1 MITRVV
7 TDSTSYLPRNIRREY
22 AIDVISM
29 KVNIDGETFAEDG
42 LDNETFYR
50 KMAESKRFPT
60 SSLPP
65 VQEMYDLFERHVKAG
80 EAVVAVFL
88 SAKMSGTHDMA
99 LMVRDMILE
108 RYLGADIRVIDS
120 KSNSMELGFAVLE
133 AARAARAG
141 KSPAEVAE
149 AAKHVIG
156 RSRFLFTPHELDYL
170 RRSGRIGGA
179 AALIGSV
186 LQIRPVLTVTN
197 GETAV
202 VDKVRTNAKAIEVIV
217 RTFLEDVKN
226 KGLGEVVVHHINNEL
241 EGRRLA
247 ALLEKEIGQP
257 VDVVPIGPVIGC
269 HVGPGSVGI
278 VYYTCDLRDRVS
290 EPAAVSL

>member
-1 MITRVV
+1 MVTRVV

-29 KVNIDGETFAEDG
+29 KVTIDGETFAEDT

-60 SSLPP
+60 SSLPS
-65 VQEMYDLFERHVKAG
+65 VQEMYDVFERHVQAG
-80 EAVVAVFL
+80 EAVVAVFI

-99 LMVRDMILE
+99 LVAREMILE
-108 RYLGADIRVIDS
+108 RYPDADITVVDS
-120 KSNSMELGFAVLE
+120 KSNSMELGFAALG

-141 KSPAEVAE
+141 KPPAE
-149 AAKHVIG
+149 AAEAAMHVMG
-156 RSRFLFTPHELDYL
+156 RSRFIFAPHVLDYL

-186 LQIRPVLTVTN
+186 LQIRPVLTVNN

-202 VDKVRTNAKAIEVIV
+202 VDKVRTNAKAVELII

-226 KGLGEVVVHHINNEL
+226 KGLGEVVVHHINSEL

-247 ALLEKEIGQP
+247 AALEKELGRP
-257 VDVVPIGPVIGC
+257 VEVVPIGPVIGC
-269 HVGPGSVGI
+269 HVGPGSIGI
-278 VYYTCDLRDRVS
+278 VYYTCDVREKVLD
-290 EPAAVSL
+290 PIAASM